1 VERTGRYRSIN
12 RHKFLRSELEG
23 ALADPESLRS
33 RVFDAYR
40 HLIRA
45 RIAHRAFHPN
55 APQRVLTL
63 HPALFV
69 LLRTAPD
76 GSETCLCLHNVT
88 AKVQT
93 LVVDMS
99 TLELCHRGEMRDI
112 ISGTAYTVEGDAL
125 LDHAF
130 LMPSEHGS
138 VTRGWIPL
146 IRFATLFDNAGVL

>member
-1 VERTGRYRSIN
+1 
-12 RHKFLRSELEG
+12 
-23 ALADPESLRS
+23 
-33 RVFDAYR
+33 
-40 HLIRA
+40 
-45 RIAHRAFHPN
+45 
-55 APQRVLTL
+55 VLTL

-125 LDHAF
+125 RLEVA
-130 LMPSEHGS
+130 PYQ
-138 VTRGWIPL
+138 
-146 IRFATLFDNAGVL
+146 VLWLQ